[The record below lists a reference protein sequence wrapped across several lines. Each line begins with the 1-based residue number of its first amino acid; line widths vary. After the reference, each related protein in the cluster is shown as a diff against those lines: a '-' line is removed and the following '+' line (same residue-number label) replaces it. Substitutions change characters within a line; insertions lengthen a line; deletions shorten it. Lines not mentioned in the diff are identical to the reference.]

1 MSQPPLAPQPANL
14 RLLIVSESSLD
25 VELIIKR
32 LHKAVAA
39 VTYDVAATSAACQKL
54 LQEQSYDAVL
64 LDISLEEMSMEILKL
79 LQQSKQEIPLNLF
92 NSCLED
98 KAGVN
103 YLKAKTNQIHRLER
117 IADQTAIALYNAQT
131 YKRLEQQVRERTQEL
146 EEEKQLSK
154 IANRTKNEFIATM
167 SHELRTPLTCIL
179 GFSRLLLD
187 QVFGR
192 LNQKQQEYLT
202 AISSSGNHLLEL
214 INDVLDLSKIEAG
227 QEELTLETL
236 LVEEICLDAV
246 KLVRE
251 RAQKKGLQI
260 LVYIAPN
267 ITTCIADNHRLE
279 QILVNLLSNAV
290 KFTETGLV
298 TLNVE
303 KTADTILFSV
313 IDTGIGI
320 SEAQQTILFEAFQQL
335 DSGLNRQYEG
345 TGLGLALCRKLA
357 LLHGGEITVKSK
369 LLSGSCFTLHL
380 PIQPQDS
387 SKTAQNSLP

>member
-32 LHKAVAA
+32 LNKVAVAFS
-39 VTYDVAATSAACQKL
+39 YDIATTPAACQKL
-54 LQEQSYDAVL
+54 LQEQIYDAVL
-64 LDISLEEMSMEILKL
+64 LDNSLEAMSMQILKL

-92 NSCLED
+92 NSSLENKTD
-98 KAGVN
+98 GKCINAE
-103 YLKAKTNQIHRLER
+103 TNQIYILER

-131 YKRLEQQVRERTQEL
+131 YKRLEQLVRERTQEL
-146 EEEKQLSK
+146 EQEKQLSK
-154 IANRTKNEFIATM
+154 IANRTKSEFIATM

-251 RAQKKGLQI
+251 RAQKKGLQL

-290 KFTETGLV
+290 KFTEAGSV
-298 TLNVE
+298 TLKVE
-303 KTADTILFSV
+303 KTVDTILFSV

-380 PIQPQDS
+380 PIQPLDS
-387 SKTAQNSLP
+387 SKTTQNSLP

>member
-1 MSQPPLAPQPANL
+1 M
-14 RLLIVSESSLD
+14 
-25 VELIIKR
+25 
-32 LHKAVAA
+32 
-39 VTYDVAATSAACQKL
+39 
-54 LQEQSYDAVL
+54 
-64 LDISLEEMSMEILKL
+64 
-79 LQQSKQEIPLNLF
+79 
-92 NSCLED
+92 
-98 KAGVN
+98 
-103 YLKAKTNQIHRLER
+103 
-117 IADQTAIALYNAQT
+117 
-131 YKRLEQQVRERTQEL
+131 
-146 EEEKQLSK
+146 
-154 IANRTKNEFIATM
+154 
-167 SHELRTPLTCIL
+167 
-179 GFSRLLLD
+179 
-187 QVFGR
+187 
-192 LNQKQQEYLT
+192 
-202 AISSSGNHLLEL
+202 
-214 INDVLDLSKIEAG
+214 
-227 QEELTLETL
+227 
-236 LVEEICLDAV
+236 
-246 KLVRE
+246 RE

-290 KFTETGLV
+290 KFTEAGLV

-380 PIQPQDS
+380 PIQPLDS

>member
-1 MSQPPLAPQPANL
+1 
-14 RLLIVSESSLD
+14 
-25 VELIIKR
+25 
-32 LHKAVAA
+32 
-39 VTYDVAATSAACQKL
+39 
-54 LQEQSYDAVL
+54 
-64 LDISLEEMSMEILKL
+64 
-79 LQQSKQEIPLNLF
+79 
-92 NSCLED
+92 
-98 KAGVN
+98 VN

-154 IANRTKNEFIATM
+154 IANRTKSEFIATM

-187 QVFGR
+187 QVFGK

-202 AISSSGNHLLEL
+202 AISASGNHLLEL

>member
-1 MSQPPLAPQPANL
+1 M
-14 RLLIVSESSLD
+14 
-25 VELIIKR
+25 
-32 LHKAVAA
+32 
-39 VTYDVAATSAACQKL
+39 
-54 LQEQSYDAVL
+54 
-64 LDISLEEMSMEILKL
+64 
-79 LQQSKQEIPLNLF
+79 
-92 NSCLED
+92 
-98 KAGVN
+98 
-103 YLKAKTNQIHRLER
+103 
-117 IADQTAIALYNAQT
+117 
-131 YKRLEQQVRERTQEL
+131 
-146 EEEKQLSK
+146 
-154 IANRTKNEFIATM
+154 
-167 SHELRTPLTCIL
+167 
-179 GFSRLLLD
+179 
-187 QVFGR
+187 
-192 LNQKQQEYLT
+192 
-202 AISSSGNHLLEL
+202 
-214 INDVLDLSKIEAG
+214 
-227 QEELTLETL
+227 
-236 LVEEICLDAV
+236 
-246 KLVRE
+246 
-251 RAQKKGLQI
+251 
-260 LVYIAPN
+260 
-267 ITTCIADNHRLE
+267 E